1 MTGRSQL
8 TLVETK
14 LFLRDPTAVFF
25 VIALPIML
33 LEIFHII
40 TTNSDDTADQKAAM
54 AAFVPAMAMSMCLTM
69 LSLNLLPTTLA
80 TYREKGILRRMA
92 ASPVHPVNLL
102 LAQLVINLAT
112 AVVAAL
118 LVLGV
123 GRFAFDTALPEQVP
137 AFLLT
142 FALGAWAL
150 FSVGLVVAA
159 IAPGSRAATSIGLSL
174 LFPSLF
180 FGGVFLP
187 KEQLPD
193 AVARIG
199 DYTPLGA
206 TLQALRDSWEGQW
219 PQTLHLAV
227 LAAVGALCSVLAAR
241 LFRWQ

>member
-25 VIALPIML
+25 VIALPVML
-33 LEIFHII
+33 LGIFHII
-40 TTNSDDTADQKAAM
+40 TTNSDDTPDQKAAM

-112 AVVAAL
+112 AVVAAV

-123 GRFAFDTALPEQVP
+123 GRFAFDTALPQQVP

-159 IAPGSRAATSIGLSL
+159 MAPGSRAATSIGLSL

-187 KEQLPD
+187 KEQLPET
-193 AVARIG
+193 VATIG

-206 TLQALRDSWEGQW
+206 TLQALRDSWEGHW
-219 PQTLHLAV
+219 PQTLHLVV
-227 LAAVGALCSVLAAR
+227 LAVVGAVCSVLAAR

>member
-25 VIALPIML
+25 VIALPVML
-33 LEIFHII
+33 LGIFHII
-40 TTNSDDTADQKAAM
+40 TTNSDDTPDRKLAM

-112 AVVAAL
+112 AVVAAV

-159 IAPGSRAATSIGLSL
+159 MAPGSRAATSIGLSL

-193 AVARIG
+193 TVATIG

-206 TLQALRDSWEGQW
+206 TLQALRDSWEGHW
-219 PQTLHLAV
+219 PQTLHLVV
-227 LAAVGALCSVLAAR
+227 LATVGVLCSVLASR

>member
-25 VIALPIML
+25 VLALPIML
-33 LEIFHII
+33 LGIFHIV
-40 TTNSDDTADQKAAM
+40 TGHSDDTAAQKASM

-118 LVLGV
+118 LVLSV
-123 GRFAFDTALPEQVP
+123 GRSAFGTALPEQLP

-159 IAPGSRAATSIGLSL
+159 VAPSSRSATSIGLSL

-193 AVARIG
+193 TVSTIG

-206 TLQALRDSWEGQW
+206 TLQALRDSWEGHW
-219 PQTLHLAV
+219 PQTLHLTV
-227 LAAVGALCSVLAAR
+227 LAVIALLCSVLAAR

>member
-25 VIALPIML
+25 VLALPIML
-33 LEIFHII
+33 LGIFDII
-40 TTNSDDTADQKAAM
+40 TGKSHDTAAQKASM

-102 LAQLVINLAT
+102 LAQLIINLAT
-112 AVVAAL
+112 AVVAAA

-123 GRFAFDTALPEQVP
+123 GRLVFDTALPDQVP
-137 AFLLT
+137 AFLLA

-159 IAPGSRAATSIGLSL
+159 VAPGSRAATSIGLSL

-187 KEQLPD
+187 KEQLPHT
-193 AVARIG
+193 VSVVG

-206 TLQALRDSWEGQW
+206 TLQALRDSWEGNW
-219 PQTLHLAV
+219 PHTQHLLV
-227 LAAVGALCSVLAAR
+227 LAIIGALCSVLAAK